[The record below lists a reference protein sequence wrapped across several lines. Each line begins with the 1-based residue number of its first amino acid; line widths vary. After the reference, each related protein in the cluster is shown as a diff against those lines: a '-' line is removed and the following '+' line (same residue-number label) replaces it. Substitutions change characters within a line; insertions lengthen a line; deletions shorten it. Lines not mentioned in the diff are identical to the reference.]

1 MAHIPQ
7 SRIDNIQFI
16 IDNQDEDFSPVMHSW
31 IAETRII
38 KEIGGEQAPVNQ
50 EGYDYTHKV
59 YNKVEL
65 KTVYERDW
73 HSNGLLAIIGLKN
86 KKNKCDYIHVHDGV
100 NNRNFMIPHDVVFYE
115 MKLMVNDNKFTF
127 SGSYNKT
134 DNQAIHNTG
143 IMQKYEI

>member
-1 MAHIPQ
+1 MRKIHK
-7 SRIDNIQFI
+7 
-16 IDNQDEDFSPVMHSW
+16 DNQDEDFSPVMHSW

-115 MKLMVNDNKFTF
+115 MKNCRDFDKRISDFLVKFRLYNLSSKQLFHSFIHF
-127 SGSYNKT
+127 SPRDSP
-134 DNQAIHNTG
+134 
-143 IMQKYEI
+143 